1 MKKILA
7 FAVSVS
13 LLALAGSAMAQTCPQ
28 MAGAKKE
35 CTKCDMKA
43 AKGKTAH
50 SAKSAHNCA
59 SGKCGMMAKSG
70 KTAKKVA
77 VKPAPAKKAK

>member
-13 LLALAGSAMAQTCPQ
+13 LLALAGSAMAQSCPQ

-59 SGKCGMMAKSG
+59 SGKCAMAKSG
-70 KTAKKVA
+70 KTSKKVA